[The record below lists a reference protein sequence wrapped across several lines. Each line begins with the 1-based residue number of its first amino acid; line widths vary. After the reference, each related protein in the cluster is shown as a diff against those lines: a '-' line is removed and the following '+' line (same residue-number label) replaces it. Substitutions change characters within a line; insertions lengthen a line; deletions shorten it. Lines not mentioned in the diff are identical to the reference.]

1 MVALIMLVIM
11 AMVAMFCCLAG
22 GNKDNYGKKDR

>member
-1 MVALIMLVIM
+1 MLVIM

-22 GNKDNYGKKDR
+22 GNKDNYGKKDRRNI